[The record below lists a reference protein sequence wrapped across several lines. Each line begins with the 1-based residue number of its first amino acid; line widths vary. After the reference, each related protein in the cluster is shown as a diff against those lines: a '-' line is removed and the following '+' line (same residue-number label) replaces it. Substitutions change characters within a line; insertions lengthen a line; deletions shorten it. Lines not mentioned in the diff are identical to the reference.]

1 MRGESNLFEILFMSE
16 VHRLWAG
23 RAEKHMD
30 RKSMMERIAQIISN
44 YPEVQTAYVFGSF
57 LQREDFRDID
67 IALLLS
73 GNLSSYRALK
83 LALRIGSD
91 LDLGIKPG
99 RDFDVRILNNAH
111 PEFQYEVVKCGRFV
125 FSRSKQ
131 ERCDFEAEVIS
142 TYLDLKEM
150 YDSYDRKYLARA

>member
-1 MRGESNLFEILFMSE
+1 FSGCRCISM
-16 VHRLWAG
+16 AG
-23 RAEKHMD
+23 RAENRMD
-30 RKSMMERIAQIISN
+30 RKSMMARIGQIVSS

-57 LQREDFRDID
+57 LERDDFRDID

-73 GNLSSYRALK
+73 GSLSSYRALK
-83 LALRIGSD
+83 LALRVGSD
-91 LDLGIKPG
+91 LDLGIRPG

-111 PEFQYEVVKCGRFV
+111 PEFQFEVVKNGRTV
-125 FSRSKQ
+125 FTRNRQ
-131 ERCDFEAEVIS
+131 EQHDFEAEVIS